1 MARTRKRKAVEALQD
16 EPRQTT
22 ETQSSADTLSPEN
35 EQLRAEIK
43 LLKDT
48 LTDLRN
54 SIETKDMLIK
64 ELRQSRDALEK
75 LFSTVDKE
83 NERLRESRSKEKTP
97 EDTRSRNEQLQNH
110 IFDAAHARFYPSDI
124 TKPK

>member
-1 MARTRKRKAVEALQD
+1 MARTRKRKAIEALQD

-22 ETQSSADTLSPEN
+22 ETQSSEDTLSPEN

-64 ELRQSRDALEK
+64 ELQQSRDALEK
-75 LFSTVDKE
+75 LFSTVDIE

-97 EDTRSRNEQLQNH
+97 EDTRSRNERLQSQM
-110 IFDAAHARFYPSDI
+110 FDVFL
-124 TKPK
+124 PKH

>member
-22 ETQSSADTLSPEN
+22 ETQSSEDKLSPEN

-75 LFSTVDKE
+75 LFTAVNKE
-83 NERLRESRSKEKTP
+83 NERLRENQSKEKTP
-97 EDTRSRNEQLQNH
+97 ENTRSGNEQLQNDM
-110 IFDAAHARFYPSDI
+110 FDVFHSRF
-124 TKPK
+124 